1 MAPVTR
7 FFEWYF
13 RLPGSQAGQRTDWR
27 FEFQSVAGGWPTAV
41 LLLLTIAAAVYL
53 VAVYWRDAAGI
64 SLGRRTLLTGLRLAV
79 VTLAGLCLFQ
89 LTLSVGRIGLPV
101 IAILI
106 DNSASM
112 GLDDRYADEKT
123 TALADQLIRD
133 AGIPAKSRLGLAQ
146 AVLIGDDGRFL
157 RQLLKNHTL
166 RLYRFAEG
174 VVRLESRDFTGPDDL
189 PEMTR
194 KIREL
199 KADGNQ
205 TRPGPAVRK
214 VLEDFRGNPP
224 AAVVVFSDGISST
237 GDADRLSPAAEVA
250 AADFVPLDTVG
261 LGSEQP
267 ARDIQLYDVTAE
279 DLAFVGDPYSVTG
292 KIKADGFDG
301 RSVPVKLSER
311 DSGRVLAQT
320 MVNLHGG
327 NAPVPFELSY
337 VPSVAGELDLTIEVP
352 PLPEESNRENNRETR
367 HLSVRKEKI
376 RVLLADSSPRWEYR
390 YLKTLLER
398 DPTVSLKSVL
408 QEADIEYAAEDK
420 TALTHFPLNRDELFG
435 YDVLILGDLNP
446 ALLGTS
452 TMELIRDFVRESGG
466 GVFLIAGTNFNPL
479 AYRGTPLEGLV
490 PLDLSNFQSVPEQA
504 IAEQGFRPEL
514 TIDGLRGT
522 GIFRLADTETAS
534 MEVWTQLPEL
544 HWLFGNAPARPGA
557 RVFAVWRRGSGPSN
571 DVPVVAMQSV
581 GAGKVLFN
589 ATDELW
595 RWRFRAG
602 DHYFGPFWSRAI
614 RYLSRSR
621 LLGHDRSAELTS
633 DRVVYTQG
641 ESPTLRVR
649 FFDER
654 FVPAATERVVVTL
667 ERRNGERRSVSLAKS
682 AGQST
687 VFEGQAALLPLGTYH
702 AWITDP
708 SFREAPPATDF
719 RVETGSE
726 ELLRRNLDRREMEQ
740 AAALS
745 RGVFCTLE
753 DAADLPSRIPPGHP
767 VALSS
772 RERVPLWNRW
782 EILLLFAGLLTAEWI
797 LRKRARLV

>member
-123 TALADQLIRD
+123 TALADQLIHD

-544 HWLFGNAPARPGA
+544 HWLFGNAPAKPGA

>member
-1 MAPVTR
+1 MALLTR
-7 FFEWYF
+7 FFEWYLG
-13 RLPGSQAGQRTDWR
+13 LPGSQAGQRTDWR
-27 FEFQSVAGGWPTAV
+27 FEFETVPYGWPTAV
-41 LLLLTIAAAVYL
+41 LVLLTAAAGVYL

-64 SLGRRTLLTGLRLAV
+64 SPGRRTLLTGLRLTV
-79 VTLAGLCLFQ
+79 VALAGLCLLQ

-112 GLDDRYADEKT
+112 GLDDRYPDEKT
-123 TALADQLIRD
+123 NELADQLIHD
-133 AGIPAKSRLGLAQ
+133 SGISAKSRLGLAQ
-146 AVLIGDDGRFL
+146 AVLTGDDGRFL

-166 RLYRFAEG
+166 RLYRFADG
-174 VVRLESRDFTGPDDL
+174 AVRLGSRDFTGPVDL
-189 PEMTR
+189 PEMTQ

-224 AAVVVFSDGISST
+224 AAIVVFSDGVSST

-250 AADFVPLDTVG
+250 AANFVPLDTVG

-279 DLAFVGDPYSVTG
+279 DLAFVGDPYSVSG
-292 KIKADGFDG
+292 KIKADGFAG
-301 RSVPVKLSER
+301 RSVPVRLMER

-320 MVNLHGG
+320 TVNLNAGS
-327 NAPVPFELSY
+327 APVAFELSY
-337 VPSVAGELDLTIEVP
+337 VPSVAGELDLSIEVP

-408 QEADIEYAAEDK
+408 QEADIEYASEDK

-452 TMELIRDFVRESGG
+452 TMELIRDFVRDSGG
-466 GVFLIAGTNFNPL
+466 GVFLIAGTSFNPL
-479 AYRGTPLEGLV
+479 AYRGTPLEALV
-490 PLDLSNFQSVPEQA
+490 PLDLSNVQSLPEQFV
-504 IAEQGFRPEL
+504 AEQGFRPEL

-522 GIFRLADTETAS
+522 GIFRMADSESAS
-534 MEVWTQLPEL
+534 LEVWSQLPEF
-544 HWLFGNAPARPGA
+544 HWLFGSAPAKPSA
-557 RVFAVWRRGSGPSN
+557 RVFAVWRRGGGPSTA
-571 DVPVVAMQSV
+571 VPIVAMQSF

-589 ATDELW
+589 ATDEIW
-595 RWRFRAG
+595 RWRYRAG

-621 LLGHDRSAELTS
+621 LLGRDRSAELTS

-667 ERRNGERRSVSLAKS
+667 ERRNGERRSLSLTKS
-682 AGQST
+682 AGQAT
-687 VFEGQAALLPLGTYH
+687 AFEGQAALLPLGTYH
-702 AWITDP
+702 TWITDP

-719 RVETGSE
+719 RIETGSE
-726 ELLRRNLDRREMEQ
+726 ELVRRNLDRREMEQ
-740 AAALS
+740 SASIS

-753 DAADLPSRIPPGHP
+753 DAADLPGRIPPGHP

-782 EILLLFAGLLTAEWI
+782 EVLVLLAALLTAEWI